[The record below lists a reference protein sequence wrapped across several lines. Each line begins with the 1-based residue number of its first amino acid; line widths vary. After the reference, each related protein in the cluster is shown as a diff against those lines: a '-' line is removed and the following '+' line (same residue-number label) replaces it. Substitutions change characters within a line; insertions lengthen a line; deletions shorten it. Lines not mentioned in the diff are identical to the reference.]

1 MEPKSISLVL
11 RKENKILVNINN
23 PLIRM
28 NMRILPYFLPDEC
41 SHATRHK
48 EYGKHIVPDTQYVSN
63 GQKNA
68 DSEIDL
74 IIKDLVPMY
83 R

>member
-1 MEPKSISLVL
+1 MEPKSISCLKKGERNL
-11 RKENKILVNINN
+11 INTNN
-23 PLIRM
+23 PLIQM
-28 NMRILPYFLPDEC
+28 NMRILPYFLSDEC
-41 SHATRHK
+41 SHATHHE
-48 EYGKHIVPDTQYVSN
+48 EYGKHIVPDSQYVSN

-74 IIKDLVPMY
+74 IIKDLIPMY